1 MLKQFT
7 ALASGTCAV
16 LALSAGTA
24 AAQNLINSN
33 TSIHSSLCVG
43 LDCATS
49 ESYGSDTI
57 RLKENNL
64 RIHFDDTSSTGSF
77 PNQDWRLE
85 ANETTNGGSEWFR
98 IVDAT
103 ANRAVATFEANA
115 PTNSLYV
122 DDGGRLGLGTSAPV
136 VDVHVL
142 SGNTPTLRLAQDGS
156 SGFASQIFDI
166 AANETNFFIRDAT
179 NGSALPF
186 RIRPGAASNAIY
198 INNNSRVGFGT
209 TSPAARIDVQGDA
222 VFKGA
227 ITTQN
232 DDGLT
237 MLSVT
242 EANATASPREV
253 ARFVNNGRADVVIG
267 NSDSNSEWA
276 IAGGDTLRFRFG
288 TLASGPAAK
297 TQYMALTNTGDI
309 NIPGT
314 ITTGGTTCGSGCDL
328 VFTEDYN
335 LPTIADHARE
345 MFALGH
351 LPNVGP
357 TIENQPINISD
368 KLGRM
373 LNELEHAHIY
383 IAQQHDEIEALKL
396 ARADDI
402 AALKAEITALKSQV
416 DTLRD

>member
-1 MLKQFT
+1 MNHRLSTDFAPT
-7 ALASGTCAV
+7 LRAGLAMTAALALT
-16 LALSAGTA
+16 AGTA

-43 LDCATS
+43 FDCATT
-49 ESYGSDTI
+49 ESYGADTI
-57 RLKENNL
+57 RLKENNV
-64 RIHFDDTSSTGSF
+64 RIHFDDTSTSASY
-77 PNQDWRLE
+77 PNQDWRIE
-85 ANETTNGGSEWFR
+85 ANSNLNGGGEYLRF
-98 IVDAT
+98 IDAT
-103 ANRAVATFEANA
+103 ANRNIMTLEANA
-115 PTNSLYV
+115 PSASLYV
-122 DDGGRLGLGTSAPV
+122 EDSGEVGFGTANPV
-136 VDVHVL
+136 TELHAVKGD
-142 SGNTPTLRLAQDGS
+142 TPTLRLDQNGS
-156 SGFASQIFDI
+156 SGFQPQVWDLAG
-166 AANETNFFIRDAT
+166 NETSFFIRDAT
-179 NGSALPF
+179 NGSTLPF
-186 RIRPGAASNAIY
+186 RIRPGASSNSLVIDTDDDIGVGVLSASA
-198 INNNSRVGFGT
+198 SLHVRRTDGT
-209 TSPAARIDVQGDA
+209 AQLLVE
-222 VFKGA
+222 
-227 ITTQN
+227 
-232 DDGLT
+232 
-237 MLSVT
+237 
-242 EANATASPREV
+242 EASGTASPREV
-253 ARFVNNGRADVVIG
+253 ARFINNGRADVVIG

>member
-43 LDCATS
+43 FDCATS
-49 ESYGSDTI
+49 ESYGADTI

-64 RIHFDDTSSTGSF
+64 RIHFDDTSTSASY
-77 PNQDWRLE
+77 PNQDWRIE
-85 ANETTNGGSEWFR
+85 ANSNLNGGGEYLRF
-98 IVDAT
+98 IDAT
-103 ANRAVATFEANA
+103 ANRNIMTLEANA
-115 PTNSLYV
+115 PSASLYV
-122 DDGGRLGLGTSAPV
+122 EDSGEVGFGTSNPV
-136 VDVHVL
+136 TELHAVKGD
-142 SGNTPTLRLAQDGS
+142 TPTLRLDQNGS
-156 SGFASQIFDI
+156 SGFQPQVWDLAG
-166 AANETNFFIRDAT
+166 NETSFFIRDAT
-179 NGSALPF
+179 NGSTLPF
-186 RIRPGAASNAIY
+186 RIRPGASSNSLVIDTDDDIGVGVLSASA
-198 INNNSRVGFGT
+198 SLHVRRTDGT
-209 TSPAARIDVQGDA
+209 AQLLVE
-222 VFKGA
+222 
-227 ITTQN
+227 
-232 DDGLT
+232 
-237 MLSVT
+237 
-242 EANATASPREV
+242 EASGTASPREV

-288 TLASGPAAK
+288 TLGSGTTGK